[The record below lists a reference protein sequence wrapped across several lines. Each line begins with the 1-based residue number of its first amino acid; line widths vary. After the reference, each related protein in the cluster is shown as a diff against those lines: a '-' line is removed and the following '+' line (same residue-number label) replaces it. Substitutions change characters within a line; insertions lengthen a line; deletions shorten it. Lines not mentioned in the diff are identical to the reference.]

1 MRFASSDM
9 HTSLSNL
16 IAPIFDHCVEIAQAV
31 LPQHCLLCSAEAT
44 TQPLCAGCRAQL
56 PQLTAQ
62 RCPQCATP
70 TAQGDLCGRC
80 LNDAPAFTSVSAAWV
95 YAWPLTPLIQQFK
108 YAGNLA
114 LTRLLAEA
122 IRDAVRT
129 PVDLVIPMPLAPA
142 RLRTRGFNQALE
154 LARHVCRTT
163 QTPLAATACRRVLD
177 SAPQAMLPW
186 RQRAKNIRGA
196 FVCDA
201 NLAGL
206 RVAVV
211 DDVITTGATLNE
223 LARTLRRAGATEVH
237 GWMAA
242 RTLKQD

>member
-1 MRFASSDM
+1 MP
-9 HTSLSNL
+9 TTLSNL
-16 IAPIFDHCVEIAQAV
+16 SGRLFDHCTKFVQGV
-31 LPQHCLLCSAEAT
+31 LPQQCLLCSAEAAAR
-44 TQPLCAGCRAQL
+44 PLCAGCQAQL
-56 PQLTAQ
+56 PRLTAQ

-80 LNDAPAFTSVSAAWV
+80 LTDPPAFNAVTAAWI
-95 YAWPLTPLIQQFK
+95 YAWPLTPVIQQFK

-122 IRDAVRT
+122 ICGAVST

-142 RLRTRGFNQALE
+142 RLRARGFNQALE
-154 LARHVCRTT
+154 LARQVCRAT
-163 QTPLAATACRRVLD
+163 QTPLAAGACRRVLD
-177 SAPQAMLPW
+177 AAPQAILPW

-201 NLAGL
+201 DLQGL

-223 LARTLRRAGATEVH
+223 LARTLRKAGAIEVH
-237 GWMAA
+237 GWVAA